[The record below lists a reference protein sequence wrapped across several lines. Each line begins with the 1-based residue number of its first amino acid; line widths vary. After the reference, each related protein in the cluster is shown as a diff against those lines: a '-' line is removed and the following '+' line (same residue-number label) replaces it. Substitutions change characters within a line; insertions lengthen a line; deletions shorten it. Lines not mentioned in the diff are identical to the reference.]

1 MTKDQKIIV
10 ASVGL
15 ILYAPLIVVI
25 MMSFNSSLYG
35 TFPFSFSFKWYSYLL
50 KSDDLLIAS
59 WRSIWLSFG
68 VALLATTIGTM
79 FAVWRVSEKSV
90 IGVAS
95 DGILLATVA
104 IPWLILG
111 IAMLQ
116 IFNLIGIGRGTVSA
130 VIGNVAVV
138 LPYVVFVVMARLR
151 GLDENLIEAGRSLG
165 ATQLKSFYRITV
177 PLAMPSILGSAL
189 LAFVVCFN
197 NFTIQYF
204 LLPLGVRT
212 LPLEIYSQVRTGYSP
227 AINALATV
235 VLLGTVLIALLLERL
250 GAGSKHFRDQR

>member
-1 MTKDQKIIV
+1 
-10 ASVGL
+10 
-15 ILYAPLIVVI
+15 
-25 MMSFNSSLYG
+25 
-35 TFPFSFSFKWYSYLL
+35 
-50 KSDDLLIAS
+50 
-59 WRSIWLSFG
+59 
-68 VALLATTIGTM
+68 
-79 FAVWRVSEKSV
+79 
-90 IGVAS
+90 
-95 DGILLATVA
+95 
-104 IPWLILG
+104 
-111 IAMLQ
+111 MLQ
-116 IFNLIGIGRGTVSA
+116 IFNLIGIGRGIVSA

-138 LPYVVFVVMARLR
+138 LPYVVFVVVARLR

-165 ATQLKSFYRITV
+165 ATQLKSFCRITV

-235 VLLGTVLIALLLERL
+235 VLLGTVLISLLLERL
-250 GAGSKHFRDQR
+250 GAGSKRFRD